1 MKKVL
6 RYLTAAM
13 VVGLLVSMGGLHT
26 HAAPA
31 NPFPFTF
38 YQADGSQITLF
49 FRGDEFFSWW
59 ETPDGFVTAYD
70 ETSGNWRYAEV
81 YNGQI
86 LPLGQNIGVSGA
98 ARIQRDSILPL
109 IEAGWRFDPGNPM
122 IEFLNGEVLIDHR
135 EAAVTASPVATPAPI
150 INIPIQP
157 IQPGQPLLPPTIPDF
172 PNIMQPP
179 GGSGGSGV
187 TDGTGPQPTPT
198 PTPGTGGG
206 VLPSFAVRTTTFN
219 QTGPSFGPPMPAM
232 ASSNMVLAANAAT
245 HIQTNQRLLVLMIE
259 FDDMPMVEDSAFYHN
274 KYFNTAPGAI
284 SVANYFRDM
293 SGGRNIFVPA
303 GNVTTGGTFDAN
315 GLSITI
321 TPSTHSGVVR
331 AHVHT
336 NHPVRAWANPTG
348 HETVRDTVS
357 AVLAAVYENTNF
369 DFGGVQVA
377 AIFAGGEAAD
387 GGYNPGGHIWAHA
400 WQYRGSY
407 VGQAGWPRY
416 MAYGERQRGGHVMG
430 IGTAVHELGHV
441 LGLPDLYDITGQS
454 EGIGPYS
461 VMAFGNWGRGPQ
473 DVAAGHRP
481 TAFDPWSLIQLGYIR
496 PTIIS
501 EGQWRGNVNSF
512 NSGNHNVLMVTSPAS
527 STQYFLVENRH
538 MDSTWDAGLS
548 MWVTNPNTPGG
559 IIIFHVDDAMWSED
573 PSVPRRNNNN
583 AHHLMVDVREADGSN
598 LLAASIVQWGAK
610 QDHFFSAGQFNTFG
624 ADTNPNSH
632 FHSGSGNPGG
642 RNVATGVEIIVH
654 SNRGDVME
662 VEINLESSG
671 GALGPRIIGSMAGI
685 SGTAAMPQ
693 FAGSVAP
700 QNHARI
706 QNQIALGANI
716 PTLTIANDAAFTIY
730 AETLAMLVA
739 NASDLAINSN
749 TNSLILPTS
758 LLGELLD
765 AGGRVYSITVAT
777 TGDGVHISITADGIP
792 VVTQTIS

>member
-1 MKKVL
+1 MKRIL
-6 RYLTAAM
+6 RYAAAI
-13 VVGLLVSMGGLHT
+13 VVVCFLVSLGGLHT

-59 ETPDGFVTAYD
+59 ETPDGFVVAYD
-70 ETSGNWRYAEV
+70 EASGNWRYAEV
-81 YNGQI
+81 SGGEI
-86 LPLGQNIGVSGA
+86 LPLGQNIGTSGA
-98 ARIQRDSILPL
+98 ARIQRNSILPL

-135 EAAVTASPVATPAPI
+135 EAAATPTATPAPI

-157 IQPGQPLLPPTIPDF
+157 IQPGQPLVPPTIPDF

-179 GGSGGSGV
+179 GGSGGTGI
-187 TDGTGPQPTPT
+187 TDGTGPNPTPT

-206 VLPSFAVRTTTFN
+206 VLGFNARAAAANQTIPSFSASMSAMT
-219 QTGPSFGPPMPAM
+219 PS
-232 ASSNMVLAANAAT
+232 NAAA

-274 KYFNTAPGAI
+274 KYFNTAQGAI

-303 GNVTTGGTFDAN
+303 GNVTAGGTFDAN
-315 GLSITI
+315 GLRITI

-331 AHVHT
+331 AHVHA
-336 NHPVRAWANPTG
+336 NHPVRAWAVPTG
-348 HETVRDTVS
+348 HEAVRDTIS
-357 AVLAAVYENTNF
+357 AVLAAIHENSNF
-369 DFGGVQVA
+369 DFAGIQIA

-387 GGYNPGGHIWAHA
+387 GYNPGGHVWAHA

-407 VGQAGWPRY
+407 VGQGGWPRY

-461 VMAFGNWGRGPQ
+461 VMAFGNWGKGPQ
-473 DVAAGHRP
+473 DASPGQRP
-481 TAFDPWSLIQLGYIR
+481 TSFDPWSLIQLGYIR

-501 EGQWRGNVNSF
+501 EGQWRGNVN
-512 NSGNHNVLMVTSPAS
+512 NINTGNHNVLMVTSPAS
-527 STQYFLVENRH
+527 NTQYFLIENRH
-538 MDSTWDAGLS
+538 MESTWDAGLS

-559 IIIFHVDDAMWSED
+559 IVIFHVDDSMWSED

-598 LLAASIVQWGAK
+598 LLATSIVQWGAK
-610 QDHFFSAGQFNTFG
+610 QDHFFSAGQFNTFNTG
-624 ADTNPNSH
+624 TNPNSH
-632 FHSGSGNPGG
+632 FYDGSGGPGG
-642 RNVATGVEIIVH
+642 RNVATGIEVIVH

-662 VEINLESSG
+662 VEINLANSG
-671 GALGPRIIGSMAGI
+671 GAAAPRIIGSIAGA
-685 SGTAAMPQ
+685 SGSAAMPQ
-693 FAGSVAP
+693 FAGNVAP

-716 PTLTIANDAAFTIY
+716 PTLTIANDTAFLIY
-730 AETLAMLVA
+730 SETLALLVE

-758 LLGELLD
+758 LLSNLLD
-765 AGGRVYSITVAT
+765 AGGRVYSISVT
-777 TGDGVHISITADGIP
+777 TAGDGIHVVISADGIP
-792 VVTQTIS
+792 IVTQTIA